1 MSIQYLQWIDHTK
14 RVVFYA
20 VIMFV
25 VVFPDDS
32 SRIRYYSIE
41 SEQNSRYIYVL
52 SIFLM
57 SSMRVFS
64 F

>member
-14 RVVFYA
+14 RVVFDA

-32 SRIRYYSIE
+32 SRIRYYTIE
-41 SEQNSRYIYVL
+41 SEKNSKYVYML

>member
-14 RVVFYA
+14 RVLFDA

-32 SRIRYYSIE
+32 SRIRYDTIE
-41 SEQNSRYIYVL
+41 HR
-52 SIFLM
+52 IF
-57 SSMRVFS
+57 
-64 F
+64 